1 MKRLIFPAICTVTLL
16 LNACGGEGP
25 TATENNG
32 NDTLAIDT
40 SLGIDTTDINPIDTV
55 AVDSAGYINEDKA
68 LTSQIEKVY
77 GEQWDFCDCV
87 VKNDSVNKAIES
99 AGDDEFDALLVRMDT
114 IDKHC
119 KEMLTAAN
127 TTPEERDRH
136 KRKVRKCLK
145 NAGIK

>member
-25 TATENNG
+25 TDTENNG

-55 AVDSAGYINEDKA
+55 AVYSAGYINEDEA

>member
-1 MKRLIFPAICTVTLL
+1 MKRLIFPTICGAMLL
-16 LNACGGEGP
+16 LNACSGDGP
-25 TATENNG
+25 SDTDTNNA
-32 NDTLAIDT
+32 DSLAIDT

-55 AVDSAGYINEDKA
+55 AVDSAGYIDEEEA

-87 VKNDSVNKAIES
+87 VKNDSVNKAIET
-99 AGDDEFDALLVRMDT
+99 AGDDEFDALLARMDT

-119 KEMLTAAN
+119 KEMLTTPN

-136 KRKVRKCLK
+136 ARKVRKCLK
-145 NAGIK
+145 NAGR